1 MPMKFNPS
9 TVKHTKNGNG
19 TTKKINVHTYMSGV
33 STTVLQEAAHANST
47 TPKKRDKIMKEL
59 VRRGVI

>member
-1 MPMKFNPS
+1 MPMKFKPS
-9 TVKHTKNGNG
+9 TVQHTKNSNG
-19 TTKKINVHTYMSGV
+19 TIKKINVHTYMSGI
-33 STTVLQEAAHANST
+33 SNTALQEAAHASST

>member
-1 MPMKFNPS
+1 MPMKFRKSEP
-9 TVKHTKNGNG
+9 KHTKNGNG
-19 TTKKINVHTYMSGV
+19 TVSKTQIHHYMSGV
-33 STTVLQEAAHANST
+33 STAALQEAAHANST